1 MSISVRGPALA
12 LALVAS
18 AGGVWAPGSAYAQD
32 EDEEE
37 TGLDWTLEAELGGTV
52 FFGNKSQS
60 QFTSKTELEVVLA
73 RVELG
78 TEIEFTYG
86 ISENKQGET
95 VVSRRNWNVDH
106 ALDFR
111 PEALWRPFLA
121 GAIQSNFQKKIDAR
135 YQAGVG
141 FKYDQQEDRNNRTEF
156 SVAVLGEKTDA
167 RSPSSSID
175 EGSRAR
181 WSSNARIRRTFFE
194 EDRLGIDVQGEYQ
207 PVFDEVGNYTWE
219 AAGSLT
225 LNLTEVVGLR
235 MSTKLEYDSRA
246 VARGAKTNQ
255 DGKSQMSVV
264 VEL

>member
-1 MSISVRGPALA
+1 MSVRGPALA

-18 AGGVWAPGSAYAQD
+18 GGGVWAPGSAHAQD
-32 EDEEE
+32 EAERN
-37 TGLDWTLEAELGGTV
+37 WTLEAELGGTV
-52 FFGNKSQS
+52 FFGNKPQS
-60 QFTSKTELEVVLA
+60 QFTSKTEFELVLA
-73 RVELG
+73 SFELG

-86 ISENKQGET
+86 ISENKKGET

-111 PEALWRPFLA
+111 PEALWRPFLS
-121 GAIQSNFQKKIDAR
+121 GAVQSNYQKKIDAR

-141 FKYDQQEDRNNRTEF
+141 LKYDQQENRNNRVEF
-156 SVAVLGEKTDA
+156 SVAVLGEKTDV
-167 RSPSSSID
+167 RPSAGSID

-181 WSSNARIRRTFFE
+181 WSSHARIRRTFFE

-225 LNLTEVVGLR
+225 LNLTELVGLR

-264 VEL
+264 VAL